1 MCILVTSTHSHH
13 SEVTAPAGF
22 FFCPFPAILEGWR
35 SSCKWWFKLPIAPN
49 CHPAVYETHLWQW
62 ISGTMLQLL
71 VSLTV
76 HSEPDWSGVS
86 YTTDCHTVFES
97 ISLSWTQPTTF
108 FCYFMQWQLWP
119 IVSRMLTSPE
129 RVYFYF
135 SVWWLVKW
143 VWLEQEGLHLGSK
156 SLMIT
161 NADVEQ
167 WWASVKQIK
176 CWLNRQEQMY
186 TFTSTRYN
194 ALHSVSIWA
203 FFPSYLFFVFHFL
216 ERLHF

>member
-1 MCILVTSTHSHH
+1 MHLCHINPFASLGGDGSSKI
-13 SEVTAPAGF
+13 

-71 VSLTV
+71 VALTV
-76 HSEPDWSGVS
+76 HSEPDWTGVS

-97 ISLSWTQPTTF
+97 ISLSWTQPSTF

-119 IVSRMLTSPE
+119 IVSSMLTSPE

-143 VWLEQEGLHLGSK
+143 VWLEQEGLHLDSK

-161 NADVEQ
+161 NADVE
-167 WWASVKQIK
+167 
-176 CWLNRQEQMY
+176 
-186 TFTSTRYN
+186 
-194 ALHSVSIWA
+194 
-203 FFPSYLFFVFHFL
+203 
-216 ERLHF
+216 